1 MQEHKTL
8 LFFMVETVLLI
19 LLLLVAD
26 LYSGAGE
33 FLTVSLPIGVTC
45 LLLPWGILLALR
57 YLPVN
62 RWFRAAAS
70 TLWTAVWIWFFPVA
84 LDWILT
90 PAYGPSINR
99 YTLSMWL
106 QFDFSVWNSMQT
118 SVNVLAILLMV
129 LLVSSAVFGVMGVI
143 SCRKQKNS
151 IS

>member
-1 MQEHKTL
+1 MATL
-8 LFFMVETVLLI
+8 REDVYKRQLLYFMVETVLLI

-33 FLTVSLPIGVTC
+33 FLTVSLPVGVTC

-90 PAYGPSINR
+90 PAYGPSSTR
-99 YTLSMWL
+99 YTPVSYTHLGAFLSKA
-106 QFDFSVWNSMQT
+106 SPV
-118 SVNVLAILLMV
+118 
-129 LLVSSAVFGVMGVI
+129 
-143 SCRKQKNS
+143 
-151 IS
+151 